1 MQCSAIT
8 LIKDSYPFMK
18 NSYSDNSDSP
28 IPRFEQMLKTNEVY
42 YFDAEDFECII
53 QYYID
58 SGEINLAKK
67 ALHLATKQHPVH
79 SDLLLLKS
87 ELLIFDGADDQ
98 AKLLLEIIEELDPHN
113 QEIFVQKATIYSKNK
128 EHRAAIELLQE
139 ALQYAEELTEIWCL
153 LGMEYMVIED
163 YYKAKENF
171 KLCLNEDPEDYQVLY
186 NLLYCLE
193 YLKEYE
199 EAVEVL
205 NSLLEKNPYNEIAW
219 HEVGKQYLN
228 LNCNEEALS
237 AFDFA
242 IISEDQF
249 TGAYIEKGK
258 VLEKMGRLNE
268 AIENYQISN
277 QIDDP
282 SSYAYLRI
290 AKCHELLENDLLAI
304 QYYKKSVKEDPS
316 SEKSWVALIDFYIYQ
331 KNIEKALYFTKEAL
345 LINNNSVGYNKRN
358 ALLLQTLGQYTEAEI
373 AYQSTIELGNYELEI
388 WLEWMNTLIFL
399 NEWEKL
405 ISIGNQAKEFYP
417 DSNEID
423 FRIAGSYKRLSRLN
437 EADYFIQNLLKNKT
451 VPSETF
457 LNLFPEFKSIFDI

>member
-1 MQCSAIT
+1 MQ
-8 LIKDSYPFMK
+8 
-18 NSYSDNSDSP
+18 NSFSNNSDSP

-67 ALHLATKQHPVH
+67 ALHLAIKQHPVH

-98 AKLLLEIIEELDPHN
+98 AQVLLDSIQELDPHN
-113 QEIFVQKATIYSKNK
+113 QEIFVQRATIFSKNK
-128 EHRAAIELLQE
+128 EHYAAIELLLE
-139 ALQYAEELTEIWCL
+139 SLQHSDDQLEIWCL
-153 LGMEYMVIED
+153 LGMEYMVLED
-163 YYKAKENF
+163 YSNAQEYF
-171 KLCLNEDPEDYQVLY
+171 KLALEEDPEDYQVLY
-186 NLLYCLE
+186 NLLYCFE
-193 YLKEYE
+193 YQRSYE
-199 EAVEVL
+199 EAIKVL
-205 NSLLEKNPYNEIAW
+205 NSVLEKNPYNEIAW
-219 HEVGKQYLN
+219 HEIGKQYLN
-228 LNCNEEALS
+228 LDRNEEALS

-290 AKCHELLENDLLAI
+290 AKCHELLGNDLLAI

-331 KNIEKALYFTKEAL
+331 QNIEKALYFTKEAL
-345 LINNNSVGYNKRN
+345 LINNSSVGYNKRN

-405 ISIGNQAKEFYP
+405 ISIGHQAKEFYP

-423 FRIAGSYKRLSRLN
+423 FRIAGSYRRLSRLN

-451 VPSETF
+451 VPSETL